1 MTILYMA
8 LKDISLPRRGD
19 ISPADSGLLMMV
31 RAANTA
37 LVVSSYHAGQKGLAV
52 FLNVDL
58 VGEAVNQKSALVS
71 FETFAVI

>member
-1 MTILYMA
+1 MTILYVA

-58 VGEAVNQKSALVS
+58 VGEAVNQSSAMVS
-71 FETFAVI
+71 FGNSAVI

>member
-19 ISPADSGLLMMV
+19 ISSADSGLLMMV
-31 RAANTA
+31 RVANTA
-37 LVVSSYHAGQKGLAV
+37 LVVSSYHASQKGLAV
-52 FLNVDL
+52 FLHVDL

-71 FETFAVI
+71 FETSAVI

>member
-1 MTILYMA
+1 MWP

-37 LVVSSYHAGQKGLAV
+37 LVVSSYHAGQKSLAV

-71 FETFAVI
+71 FKTFTVI

>member
-1 MTILYMA
+1 
-8 LKDISLPRRGD
+8 
-19 ISPADSGLLMMV
+19 MMV
-31 RAANTA
+31 RADNTA

-71 FETFAVI
+71 FETFSVI